1 MRITI
6 VMGFFLPVP
15 AARGGATEKTWYGL
29 ARMFAAAGHSVTL
42 ISRRWPGLAD
52 SETVDGVRHVRVAGF
67 DHTRYLPVNLLLDL
81 VWGLRVVRNLPA
93 GDVVICNT
101 ITLPVWLRRVRP
113 SAGLV
118 AVMVGRA
125 PKGQTRLYGDVARI
139 YAPSSSVARQ
149 IAWKPGFGR
158 ILVTG
163 YPIDWLLHA
172 GSAGQTGRPVT
183 IGFIGRLHP
192 EKGIEL
198 LVRAVRIL
206 AARDDLP
213 EWRLKIAGPSGARE
227 GGGGDAWFDALKRES
242 ADLGARIEWCPPEF
256 DPGRL
261 ARMYGSIDVFC
272 YPSLAEKGETFGVA
286 VAEAMAASCAV
297 VVSGLECFRDLVEDG
312 RTGLVFDHRAPG
324 TDKRLADCIA
334 RLVSDGSARREI
346 ALRGQQHARRFDF
359 PEVSRQILGD
369 LALLTRA
376 EEKNPR

>member
-1 MRITI
+1 LR
-6 VMGFFLPVP
+6 
-15 AARGGATEKTWYGL
+15 AA
-29 ARMFAAAGHSVTL
+29 
-42 ISRRWPGLAD
+42 
-52 SETVDGVRHVRVAGF
+52 
-67 DHTRYLPVNLLLDL
+67 
-81 VWGLRVVRNLPA
+81 
-93 GDVVICNT
+93 
-101 ITLPVWLRRVRP
+101 
-113 SAGLV
+113 
-118 AVMVGRA
+118 
-125 PKGQTRLYGDVARI
+125 
-139 YAPSSSVARQ
+139 
-149 IAWKPGFGR
+149 
-158 ILVTG
+158 
-163 YPIDWLLHA
+163 
-172 GSAGQTGRPVT
+172 
-183 IGFIGRLHP
+183 
-192 EKGIEL
+192 
-198 LVRAVRIL
+198 RIL

-312 RTGLVFDHRAPG
+312 RTGLVFDHRVPG
-324 TDKRLADCIA
+324 PDKRLADYIA